1 MMMAWLAAE
10 AAKFAKARPASRWTS
25 TNGDRKTEMMGFTPP
40 SSAIWGGKQ
49 GGNRENRGERVE
61 NIREH
66 SRTFENIR
74 EHSRTFEN
82 IREHS
87 KTIEHNRKQ
96 SKTTKTIQHNR
107 KQPREH
113 QHRLERRQVPAP
125 LTFTRFSFISA
136 KFAKAPQAWRLT
148 SMSSDCACRTNGCTA
163 PHLAISYLFSSLR
176 LKLQIAAKTSR
187 KISTSVLRVSNVKGS
202 NPPSWTIFNLFSSFT
217 ANPRR
222 AAAAVADQSQK
233 KSKEVERSRKKSRK
247 SRKSRKSNEVKE
259 VIRSQRSTERK
270 QSKPRENQKKTKRT
284 PKGVLVPLC
293 V

>member
-96 SKTTKTIQHNR
+96 SKTIENNENNENNPTQSKTTEGTSASIGTAASTGAPYLYAVFVHF
-107 KQPREH
+107 
-113 QHRLERRQVPAP
+113 RQIRQG
-125 LTFTRFSFISA
+125 TT
-136 KFAKAPQAWRLT
+136 
-148 SMSSDCACRTNGCTA
+148 G
-163 PHLAISYLFSSLR
+163 LATHFHVLR
-176 LKLQIAAKTSR
+176 LCVSNQRLHSPALGDLVLVFVAQTQIANRGQDFPQNFHVRASR
-187 KISTSVLRVSNVKGS
+187 QQRQRFQ
-202 NPPSWTIFNLFSSFT
+202 PPFLDNF
-217 ANPRR
+217 
-222 AAAAVADQSQK
+222 
-233 KSKEVERSRKKSRK
+233 
-247 SRKSRKSNEVKE
+247 
-259 VIRSQRSTERK
+259 
-270 QSKPRENQKKTKRT
+270 
-284 PKGVLVPLC
+284 
-293 V
+293 